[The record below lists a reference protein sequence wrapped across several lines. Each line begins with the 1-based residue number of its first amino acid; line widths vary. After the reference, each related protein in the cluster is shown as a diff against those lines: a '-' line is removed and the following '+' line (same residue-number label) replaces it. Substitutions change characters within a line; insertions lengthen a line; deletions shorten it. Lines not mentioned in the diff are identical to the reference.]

1 MQDIVL
7 SDNEI
12 QMLNVLAAKAN
23 EKALPVED
31 LIADTQL
38 TYAQGLS
45 AIGYLCAKG
54 LAEPVEIGEEQKC
67 VLRKSGQ
74 EYEEH
79 GLPEKRLWQ
88 HLVTAGSL
96 TLKEVNDF
104 LPPSEAKFTI
114 GMFLGTFQRA
124 GLVAFANG
132 KLTPLH
138 EALPESI
145 DNMQRYLTHVKET
158 SVRDPHNPAE
168 EAANKR
174 KLIEDKP

>member
-12 QMLNVLAAKAN
+12 QMVSVLAAKAN

-54 LAEPVEIGEEQKC
+54 LAESVEIGTEQKC

-74 EYEEH
+74 EYEEN

-88 HLVTAGSL
+88 HLVATGSL
-96 TLKEVNDF
+96 TLQQVNEY
-104 LPPSEAKFTI
+104 LPASEAKFTI

-132 KLTPLH
+132 KITVLN
-138 EALPESI
+138 E
-145 DNMQRYLTHVKET
+145 
-158 SVRDPHNPAE
+158 
-168 EAANKR
+168 
-174 KLIEDKP
+174 